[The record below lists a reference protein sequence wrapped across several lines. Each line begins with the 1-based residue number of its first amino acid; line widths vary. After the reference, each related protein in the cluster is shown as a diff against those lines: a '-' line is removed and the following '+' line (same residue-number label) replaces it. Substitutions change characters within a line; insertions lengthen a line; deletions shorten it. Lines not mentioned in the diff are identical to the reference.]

1 MGIRRYAALPIAF
14 VLGTVVGCS
23 EEDGPRVD
31 LEGIA
36 HISEISSPRPTAPG
50 EAPSRSIP
58 TATASVTAEP
68 TGTSTPDPT
77 STGTTTPSATPP
89 PDDGEPP
96 NDEPPDDDPPDEEPP
111 DTPDPLDEL
120 RDEVVEL
127 TNTERNQHGC
137 NPVEPDD
144 RLDEASVGHSEDMAD
159 RDYFD
164 HSSPEGVGPGE
175 RADDAGYHA
184 WGAENIAMGYR
195 TAEDVME
202 GWMNSEGH
210 RKNILNCDLTDIGI
224 GIADSSRGLYWTQ
237 MFGFG

>member
-1 MGIRRYAALPIAF
+1 
-14 VLGTVVGCS
+14 
-23 EEDGPRVD
+23 
-31 LEGIA
+31 
-36 HISEISSPRPTAPG
+36 
-50 EAPSRSIP
+50 
-58 TATASVTAEP
+58 
-68 TGTSTPDPT
+68 
-77 STGTTTPSATPP
+77 
-89 PDDGEPP
+89 
-96 NDEPPDDDPPDEEPP
+96 
-111 DTPDPLDEL
+111 
-120 RDEVVEL
+120 VVEL
-127 TNTERNQHGC
+127 TNAERKKQGC

-164 HSSPEGVGPGE
+164 HSTPEGVGPGE
-175 RADDAGYHA
+175 RADDAGYDA

-210 RKNILNCDLTDIGI
+210 RRNILNCDLADIGV